1 MVTIECIMVDTV
13 KSRCG
18 KGGGGKG
25 ALIYDQ
31 TVVNVIKMV
40 IIWLL
45 RRVQWLI
52 PTHEDV

>member
-1 MVTIECIMVDTV
+1 MVTIECIMVDTI

-31 TVVNVIKMV
+31 TEVNVIKMV

-45 RRVQWLI
+45 RRVQ
-52 PTHEDV
+52 